1 MPTMSFV
8 VYIAVLLTG
17 LVSVM
22 LGLQLASAP
31 PPARTAAQP
40 QLVEPIR
47 HAPMLPSA
55 KPAAPSAAK
64 PENSIAAAAQ
74 QSAATGT
81 IEERAAAQTTAQSP
95 HESTV
100 PGCNISACET
110 HYPKSFRASDCTY
123 QPNYGP
129 RKLCRK

>member
-1 MPTMSFV
+1 MSFV
-8 VYIAVLLTG
+8 IYIAVLLAG

-31 PPARTAAQP
+31 PPARTAARP

-47 HAPMLPSA
+47 HAPALPGA
-55 KPAAPSAAK
+55 QPAAPSVAK
-64 PENSIAAAAQ
+64 PESSTAAAVQ
-74 QSAATGT
+74 QSAAPRAT
-81 IEERAAAQTTAQSP
+81 EERAAAQTTAQSP
-95 HESTV
+95 HESTL

-129 RKLCRK
+129 RKLCRR

>member
-1 MPTMSFV
+1 MSFV
-8 VYIAVLLTG
+8 IYIAVVLAG

-47 HAPMLPSA
+47 HAPTLPA
-55 KPAAPSAAK
+55 VKPATPAVAAK
-64 PENSIAAAAQ
+64 PNPSPEQVPASTQ
-74 QSAATGT
+74 ETQEKS
-81 IEERAAAQTTAQSP
+81 QTTAQSP

-123 QPNYGP
+123 QPFEGP
-129 RKLCRK
+129 RRLCRK

>member
-1 MPTMSFV
+1 MSFV
-8 VYIAVLLTG
+8 IYIAVVLAG

-40 QLVEPIR
+40 HLVEPIR
-47 HAPMLPSA
+47 HAPTLPSV
-55 KPAAPSAAK
+55 KPAVPSVAAK
-64 PENSIAAAAQ
+64 PGTSPAQEAAAA
-74 QSAATGT
+74 APAT
-81 IEERAAAQTTAQSP
+81 EEPSGAQTTAQSP

-100 PGCNISACET
+100 PGCNVSACET

-123 QPNYGP
+123 QPFEGP
-129 RKLCRK
+129 RRLCRK

>member
-1 MPTMSFV
+1 MSFV
-8 VYIAVLLTG
+8 VYIAVLLAG

-31 PPARTAAQP
+31 PPARTATQP

-47 HAPMLPSA
+47 HPATP
-55 KPAAPSAAK
+55 PAAKSASPAVTAGSESL
-64 PENSIAAAAQ
+64 PAPVSQ
-74 QSAATGT
+74 QPAVPVPTAEGQSGS
-81 IEERAAAQTTAQSP
+81 QTTAQSP

-110 HYPKSFRASDCTY
+110 HYPKSFRAADCTY

>member
-1 MPTMSFV
+1 MSFV
-8 VYIAVLLTG
+8 IYIAVVLAG

-47 HAPMLPSA
+47 HAPTLPSA
-55 KPAAPSAAK
+55 KPAVPSAAAT
-64 PENSIAAAAQ
+64 PANPPVYAPQQAAAP
-74 QSAATGT
+74 AA
-81 IEERAAAQTTAQSP
+81 EERAAAQTTAQSP

-123 QPNYGP
+123 QPNIGP
-129 RKLCRK
+129 RRLCRK